1 MRFATLDL
9 DGKSVPLIVS
19 PDGRGFA
26 SVASWMGEEFDGDM
40 SDLIARCL
48 ELADRPAPASWQPL
62 DGLRLRAPLTP
73 HRNVFC
79 VGKNYHEHAAEFA
92 RSGFDTSAAKGE
104 TAPAAPVVFTKAPS
118 AVIGTGDEVLPFTE
132 LTRQLDYE
140 AELAVVIGKPG
151 RGIRPEDAWDHVW
164 GYTIVNDVTA
174 RDLQQKHRQWFI
186 GKSMDTFCPMGP
198 WIVTAD
204 EVDAT
209 NLSVKCWINGELR
222 QDANTSDL
230 IFDIPTI
237 IATLSAG
244 MTLQPGDVIA
254 TGTPAGVGI
263 GFSPPRFLV
272 PGDSMKIEISGIG
285 TLENRI
291 AG

>member
-1 MRFATLDL
+1 MAVAQRSVFGIAGQEQSLELLDQQSGRIGDLPPVHAARQTDVGDQLLHEAVRLQDL
-9 DGKSVPLIVS
+9 D
-19 PDGRGFA
+19 RG
-26 SVASWMGEEFDGDM
+26 
-40 SDLIARCL
+40 
-48 ELADRPAPASWQPL
+48 
-62 DGLRLRAPLTP
+62 
-73 HRNVFC
+73 
-79 VGKNYHEHAAEFA
+79 
-92 RSGFDTSAAKGE
+92 
-104 TAPAAPVVFTKAPS
+104 
-118 AVIGTGDEVLPFTE
+118 
-132 LTRQLDYE
+132 
-140 AELAVVIGKPG
+140 
-151 RGIRPEDAWDHVW
+151 HVR

-198 WIVTAD
+198 WIVTTD

-209 NLSVKCWINGELR
+209 SLTVKCWINGELR
-222 QDANTSDL
+222 QDAVTSDL

-272 PGDSMKIEISGIG
+272 PGDLMKIEIGGTG
-285 TLENRI
+285 TLKNRI
-291 AG
+291 AGV

>member
-1 MRFATLDL
+1 
-9 DGKSVPLIVS
+9 
-19 PDGRGFA
+19 
-26 SVASWMGEEFDGDM
+26 
-40 SDLIARCL
+40 
-48 ELADRPAPASWQPL
+48 
-62 DGLRLRAPLTP
+62 
-73 HRNVFC
+73 
-79 VGKNYHEHAAEFA
+79 
-92 RSGFDTSAAKGE
+92 
-104 TAPAAPVVFTKAPS
+104 
-118 AVIGTGDEVLPFTE
+118 VIGTGDEVLPFTE

-186 GKSMDTFCPMGP
+186 GKSMDTFCPMAP

-222 QDANTSDL
+222 QDATTSDL

-272 PGDSMKIEISGIG
+272 PGDLMKIEISGIG

>member
-1 MRFATLDL
+1 
-9 DGKSVPLIVS
+9 
-19 PDGRGFA
+19 
-26 SVASWMGEEFDGDM
+26 
-40 SDLIARCL
+40 
-48 ELADRPAPASWQPL
+48 
-62 DGLRLRAPLTP
+62 
-73 HRNVFC
+73 
-79 VGKNYHEHAAEFA
+79 
-92 RSGFDTSAAKGE
+92 
-104 TAPAAPVVFTKAPS
+104 
-118 AVIGTGDEVLPFTE
+118 
-132 LTRQLDYE
+132 
-140 AELAVVIGKPG
+140 
-151 RGIRPEDAWDHVW
+151 
-164 GYTIVNDVTA
+164 
-174 RDLQQKHRQWFI
+174 
-186 GKSMDTFCPMGP
+186 MDTFCPMGS

-209 NLSVKCWINGELR
+209 DLTVKCWINGELR
-222 QDANTSDL
+222 QNARTRDL

-272 PGDSMKIEISGIG
+272 PGDRMKIEIGGIG